1 MRNRIMLLVALAA
14 QLPAVRVAVAQQSA
28 AADLSGTWVVNVAKS
43 SFAAMPAPTVDS
55 IVVTRGDGSYQFD
68 ATTDFGGQ
76 GKQHLVYKWPIGAGE
91 VTNNVSGA
99 TVHTTITVKGD
110 TLLPTSQISMQ
121 GQTVATQTGRVFRS
135 ADGKTLTRDVTVQP
149 TSSMSGDPIHIV
161 FVYDR
166 R

>member
-1 MRNRIMLLVALAA
+1 MRNRIMLLMALAI
-14 QLPAVRVAVAQQSA
+14 QLPAVRVAVAQRA
-28 AADLSGTWVVNVAKS
+28 PAVDLSGTWVVNVAKS
-43 SFAAMPAPTVDS
+43 SFSPMAAPTIDS

-76 GKQHLVYKWPIGAGE
+76 GRQHLVYKWPIGAGE

-99 TVHTTITVKGD
+99 TVHTAIAVKGD
-110 TLLPTSQISMQ
+110 TLLPTSQITMQ

-149 TSSMSGDPIHIV
+149 TSSMSGDPIHVV